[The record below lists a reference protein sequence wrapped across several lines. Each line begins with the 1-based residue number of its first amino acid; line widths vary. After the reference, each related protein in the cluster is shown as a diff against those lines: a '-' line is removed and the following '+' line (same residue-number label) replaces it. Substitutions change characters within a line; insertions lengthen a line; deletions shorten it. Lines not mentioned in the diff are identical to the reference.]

1 MGMGWEWDGY
11 VSFTWRDQLRS
22 NVSSKTSSW
31 SWIKTPYRMLEMYVC
46 RDVSGGCEGVEVL
59 DVERK
64 CRTRLL
70 GVGEEVQMVQLGEW
84 MLFERTARDCSRLCQ
99 ASHSDMGSL
108 TWNSG
113 ERMRMRL

>member
-1 MGMGWEWDGY
+1 
-11 VSFTWRDQLRS
+11 
-22 NVSSKTSSW
+22 
-31 SWIKTPYRMLEMYVC
+31 MYVC

-59 DVERK
+59 DVERG

-70 GVGEEVQMVQLGEW
+70 GERAAGVGEEVQMVQLGEW

-99 ASHSDMGSL
+99 ASQSDMGSL
-108 TWNSG
+108 TWKSG